1 VDLPESLSK
10 LVAALGALPS
20 IGPKSAQRLALYIAE
35 SPEVVALK
43 LSQTLVDAKKNIK
56 RCTVCFSLTEDD
68 TCSICSDGS
77 RNKTVV
83 AVVEKMTDVI
93 AIENTGSFKGLYHVL
108 GGLINPLEHIG
119 PDEIRVKELL
129 DRLKDKEV
137 GEIMLA
143 LSSTIEGEATGLYLG
158 KKIKEQNPGIEINR
172 VGSGMPM
179 GADLTYADVAT
190 LARAIESK
198 RSV

>member
-1 VDLPESLSK
+1 MELPDSLSK

-35 SPEVVALK
+35 SPEVVAFK

-68 TCSICSDGS
+68 ICSICCDVS
-77 RNKTVV
+77 RNKKIV

-93 AIENTGSFKGLYHVL
+93 AIENTGSYKGLYHVL

-119 PDEIRVKELL
+119 PDEIRVKELF
-129 DRLKDKEV
+129 DRIKDEEV
-137 GEIMLA
+137 EEVMLA
-143 LSSTIEGEATGLYLG
+143 LSFTIEGEATGLYLG
-158 KKIKEQNPGIEINR
+158 KKIKEQNPGVEINR